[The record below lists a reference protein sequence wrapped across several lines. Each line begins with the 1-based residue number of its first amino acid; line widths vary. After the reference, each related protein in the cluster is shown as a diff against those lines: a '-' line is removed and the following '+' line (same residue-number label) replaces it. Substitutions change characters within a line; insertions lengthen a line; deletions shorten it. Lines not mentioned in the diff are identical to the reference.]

1 MAYKKMRNMA
11 LALGLAACGVAR
23 GATVQVALVNMAD
36 DMEITVAAGD
46 RYEICTLSS
55 ADIHTLTKKGEGDLY
70 VGRVTSTHPRI
81 SLQGGRLFV
90 GPKLTEPAVL
100 ASADFHVDAN
110 DVDSMTIVESDG
122 KQYVTRWNDVN
133 GGAHYAYNDTPGVQP
148 WLTTTENGN
157 RMLDFGSLK
166 NTVVTSGYG
175 GYLLFDSKITG
186 VRAAVCVQKFLP
198 ETIEAPESICSQGI
212 SCYDQC
218 VFTPNIKSAGNGP
231 SYANKWQGF
240 TRQVRG
246 ADDNGGLGGSISVN
260 GNVLSSVL
268 TAASSDIEVVGYNIV
283 EPEAGGT
290 DYGSANRFAR
300 NFWDASAG
308 GMMIGEAA
316 IFTTALTD
324 DHRRLLDHYLMA
336 KWIDY
341 GVPSQDQVSVG
352 EGTSA
357 FFWNGTSYDVV
368 EYKEPN
374 VFQSELN
381 VTADTTL
388 EVHAG
393 VTNEIYVLKGGAH
406 TLTKTGLGVLKIV
419 QVEATDLT
427 LDIQGGEVLF
437 DDPSAPGSIFLDAVL
452 RLDADDET
460 TLTTESESGRT
471 LVTRWND
478 VNGGAIY
485 ATAGTVAPYLTNDN
499 GRTYVDFG
507 TLRTSSG
514 EGYGG
519 RMTLSA
525 ALTGFREVLA
535 VVRPSDDVYALSSG
549 GIAPVGSA
557 SSWTAFM
564 PGSNTSGNW
573 PPIINVYQNVTK
585 QLRDG
590 IYVDGVKGS
599 TAGDGQR
606 WSQGVHVYDFRL
618 AEPEEG
624 ASDCVKTDSIGNDR
638 GISFGGFRLGE
649 MVVFSRQL
657 SASDRAL
664 AEAYLSVKWRTSAKE
679 FKFANIKATAGGTLT
694 IANGAR
700 VTTGDI
706 DAGAELDVRN
716 GTFAL
721 DPLAF
726 GTVLRLDAMKA
737 ASCETSASD
746 GKTLV
751 TRWNDANGGSTYAT
765 ADTVAPY
772 LTNDEGRVY
781 LDFGTLRSS
790 SIDGYGGSMALSEV
804 LKGFR
809 EVFAVVRPSEDVYDI
824 SGFSIAPIGSTG
836 EWTSFL
842 AGANS
847 AGAWPFVINVYQL
860 QTKQLRD
867 GIYVDGVK
875 GSTAGGGQR
884 WLSGVHVYDFR
895 LDEPENVELASD
907 EAEVNAVGNERRNA
921 YGGFRLGELVVY
933 PAQLNAA
940 ERTRRQLTL
949 MAKWLGAAGCTQRV
963 ESISV
968 AAGAA
973 VSMPYVNVEV
983 DGVLALAGTVEAQS
997 VKASVIAPL
1006 STSAAVTGIL
1016 DLTEPGVVRI
1026 DQSLYGDAI
1035 NEGYVRIVAAPS
1047 VVGSVRLWRVENL
1060 AGGLLKLRTGAD
1072 GLYATGKVSGLGII
1086 FR

>member
-1 MAYKKMRNMA
+1 M
-11 LALGLAACGVAR
+11 
-23 GATVQVALVNMAD
+23 
-36 DMEITVAAGD
+36 
-46 RYEICTLSS
+46 
-55 ADIHTLTKKGEGDLY
+55 
-70 VGRVTSTHPRI
+70 
-81 SLQGGRLFV
+81 
-90 GPKLTEPAVL
+90 
-100 ASADFHVDAN
+100 
-110 DVDSMTIVESDG
+110 
-122 KQYVTRWNDVN
+122 
-133 GGAHYAYNDTPGVQP
+133 
-148 WLTTTENGN
+148 
-157 RMLDFGSLK
+157 
-166 NTVVTSGYG
+166 
-175 GYLLFDSKITG
+175 
-186 VRAAVCVQKFLP
+186 
-198 ETIEAPESICSQGI
+198 
-212 SCYDQC
+212 
-218 VFTPNIKSAGNGP
+218 
-231 SYANKWQGF
+231 
-240 TRQVRG
+240 
-246 ADDNGGLGGSISVN
+246 
-260 GNVLSSVL
+260 
-268 TAASSDIEVVGYNIV
+268 
-283 EPEAGGT
+283 
-290 DYGSANRFAR
+290 
-300 NFWDASAG
+300 
-308 GMMIGEAA
+308 
-316 IFTTALTD
+316 
-324 DHRRLLDHYLMA
+324 
-336 KWIDY
+336 
-341 GVPSQDQVSVG
+341 PSQDQVSVG

-357 FFWNGTSYDVV
+357 FFWDGTSYDVV

-406 TLTKTGLGVLKIV
+406 TLTKTGPGVLKIV
-419 QVEATDLT
+419 QVETTDLT
-427 LDIQGGEVLF
+427 LDIQCGEVLF
-437 DDPSAPGSIFLDAVL
+437 DDPSVPGNIFLDAAL
-452 RLDADDET
+452 WLDADNEATRMTET
-460 TLTTESESGRT
+460 ETGRT

-549 GIAPVGSA
+549 GIAPVGSS

-573 PPIINVYQNVTK
+573 PPIINVYQGVTK

-599 TAGDGQR
+599 TAGD
-606 WSQGVHVYDFRL
+606 
-618 AEPEEG
+618 
-624 ASDCVKTDSIGNDR
+624 
-638 GISFGGFRLGE
+638 
-649 MVVFSRQL
+649 
-657 SASDRAL
+657 
-664 AEAYLSVKWRTSAKE
+664 
-679 FKFANIKATAGGTLT
+679 
-694 IANGAR
+694 
-700 VTTGDI
+700 
-706 DAGAELDVRN
+706 
-716 GTFAL
+716 
-721 DPLAF
+721 
-726 GTVLRLDAMKA
+726 
-737 ASCETSASD
+737 
-746 GKTLV
+746 
-751 TRWNDANGGSTYAT
+751 
-765 ADTVAPY
+765 
-772 LTNDEGRVY
+772 
-781 LDFGTLRSS
+781 
-790 SIDGYGGSMALSEV
+790 
-804 LKGFR
+804 
-809 EVFAVVRPSEDVYDI
+809 
-824 SGFSIAPIGSTG
+824 
-836 EWTSFL
+836 
-842 AGANS
+842 
-847 AGAWPFVINVYQL
+847 
-860 QTKQLRD
+860 
-867 GIYVDGVK
+867 
-875 GSTAGGGQR
+875 GQR

-983 DGVLALAGTVEAQS
+983 DGVLALAGAFEAQS

-1006 STSAAVTGIL
+1006 STSAAVAGIL

-1060 AGGLLKLRTGAD
+1060 AGGLLKLRAGAD